1 MENPKKVFF
10 TLLFLFIVSIFLFN
24 FFVKKQQSIGRE
36 VEKQYFKEYDLKL
49 KGIVCIVEEQT
60 DTYKFIIGL
69 EVFESNYKEYPLKIS
84 GTDFCIKKN
93 NYAAFADHNKNY
105 AIGDTVLIG
114 FDENYLIK
122 CINKNLKFVRNRNDM
137 MLYKTASPNNRMK
150 EIVSLG
156 CNLNEFNIKN

>member
-10 TLLFLFIVSIFLFN
+10 TLLSFFIICIILFN
-24 FFVKKQQSIGRE
+24 FYRINQESKNRE
-36 VEKQYFKEYDLKL
+36 VEKRYFKGYDLKL
-49 KGIVCIVEEQT
+49 KGIVCSLEKQT

-69 EVFESNYKEYPLKIS
+69 KVFESNYKNYPTKKRR
-84 GTDFCIKKN
+84 TVFCIKEK

-114 FDENYLIK
+114 YDKDYLIK
-122 CINKNLKFVRNRNDM
+122 CTNNKLKFIRNRDDM
-137 MLYKTASPNNRMK
+137 MLYNMASPNNRMK

-156 CNLNEFNIKN
+156 CPN